1 MKSSTTDQ
9 EKPDDMKLIPYGQSN
24 YKNIATQNFYYVD
37 KTAYIEVLEQMGAR
51 FLVFL
56 RPRRFGKS
64 LFVSMLRHY
73 YEITRKD
80 EFERLFGNTYIGSHP
95 TPLRNSYPVL
105 FLTFSGIKTYGTLDE
120 TIESFNLS
128 INAKIRTFL
137 YRNKDYLELTEHEIN
152 SILAIHDGGNQ
163 LRELIDALTLK
174 EKAFYLMIDEYD
186 NFGNNILAEYGKEQ
200 YLKVTHGVG
209 FLRNFFAVVK
219 DGTLEGKIDR
229 LFVTGV
235 SPLVLADVTSGFNI
249 GTNISLFPAL
259 SAMVGFTQQEMETL
273 VDYYIIEGGLKA
285 EDRHA
290 CIEIMKEWYNGYRF
304 SVEASEL
311 VYNSDMVLYFV
322 NQYQMYGKIPPDILD
337 ENVRIDYGKLKFLIF
352 LEQQVNGNFYI
363 LKDLLEQE
371 TLQGKLIKSIAVGED
386 IEPNRFLSLMYFLGL
401 TTIYTV
407 DSLNITFVPPNLL
420 IRKMLWEYLRKA
432 TEDAY
437 RFKVN
442 VYRLRQHLTNLA
454 VKGEWQGLLTYIFE
468 KFYQAASARDFVFH
482 EEGVKMF
489 LLAYLNMAE
498 MYRVESEKAF
508 KQGYSDIFM
517 YPDVELYPDVQYGF
531 LFELKY
537 LKSDDINTEKK
548 KQKRTE
554 QALLEAKKQ
563 LEHYTNEASFKRA
576 LKKIAVIVS
585 ANEVLKMEE
594 V

>member
-1 MKSSTTDQ
+1 MKQNQHQKENHTA
-9 EKPDDMKLIPYGQSN
+9 MKLIPYGQSN
-24 YKNIATQNFYYVD
+24 YKNVATQNFYYVD
-37 KTAYIEVLEQMGAR
+37 KTRYIEILEQMGTR

-73 YEITRKD
+73 YDRNRKD
-80 EFERLFGNTYIGSHP
+80 EFEALFGQTYIGSHP
-95 TPLRNSYPVL
+95 TPLRNHYPVL
-105 FLTFSGIKTYGTLDE
+105 FFTFSGIKTYGTIED

-128 INAKIRTFL
+128 VNGKIETFL
-137 YRNKDYLELTEHEIN
+137 LLNQAYLELTEEEHKK
-152 SILAIHDGGNQ
+152 ILAINDGGDQ
-163 LRELIDALTLK
+163 LRELVEVLTRK
-174 EKAFYLMIDEYD
+174 ERTFYLMIDEYD
-186 NFGNNILAEYGKEQ
+186 NFGNNILAEYGKER
-200 YLKVTHGVG
+200 YLEVTHGVG
-209 FLRNFFAVVK
+209 FLRNFFAVIK

-259 SAMVGFTQQEMETL
+259 NAMTGFTRQEMETL
-273 VDYYIIEGGLKA
+273 VDYYIAEGGLKA
-285 EDRHA
+285 ENRDT
-290 CIEIMKEWYNGYRF
+290 CIEIMQDWYNGYQF
-304 SVEASEL
+304 SVEASER

-322 NQYQMYGKIPPDILD
+322 NQYQMYGRIPPDILD
-337 ENVRIDYGKLKFLIF
+337 ENVRIDYGKLKFLMF
-352 LEQQVNGNFYI
+352 LDQQINGNFYI

-371 TLQGKLIKSIAVGED
+371 RLQGKLIKSIAVGEE

-401 TTIYTV
+401 TTIQAG
-407 DSLNITFVPPNLL
+407 DSLTMTFVPPNLL
-420 IRKMLWEYLRKA
+420 IHKMLWEYLRKA

-442 VYRLRQHLTNLA
+442 VYTLRQHLTNLA
-454 VKGEWQGLLTYIFE
+454 VKGEWRSLLMYIFE

-508 KQGYSDIFM
+508 EQGYSDIFL
-517 YPDVELYPDVQYGF
+517 YPDVELFPDIQYGYI
-531 LFELKY
+531 FELKY
-537 LKSDDINTEKK
+537 LKSRDINTEKK
-548 KQKRTE
+548 KRE
-554 QALLEAKKQ
+554 QTKKAFLKAKQQ
-563 LEHYTNEASFKRA
+563 LERYTDTTAFKKTV
-576 LKKIAVIVS
+576 KKVAVIVS
-585 ANEVLKMEE
+585 AREVLKMEE